1 MTTPEMVCRYVAGGV
16 ELGRSLDEPPWSEAP
31 AYGPFRLHNGSAN
44 SAFATEVRT
53 LWDGRRLYVAFRCE
67 DQDILATMTERD
79 SPLYDEEVAE
89 VFIAPR
95 DLHNY
100 FEFNVSPRGVVFD
113 SLIHHDGVRFV
124 GHPRWNCAG
133 LEVVTER
140 AVAPGQPTADAPAE
154 GFGSWTAQLAIPFA
168 SLEELTPR
176 HGDRWAINFYR
187 IKRRPVEEYSCWSPT
202 LLEPAQFHVP
212 SRFGTL
218 RFVRE

>member
-1 MTTPEMVCRYVAGGV
+1 MVCRYVAGGV

-31 AYGPFRLHNGSAN
+31 AYGPFRLYNGSAN

-79 SPLYDEEVAE
+79 SPLYDEEVVE

-124 GHPRWNCAG
+124 GHPSWNCAG

-140 AVAPGQPTADAPAE
+140 AVAPGQPTADAPPRVSVR
-154 GFGSWTAQLAIPFA
+154 GRRSSRFPSVP
-168 SLEELTPR
+168 LEELTPR
-176 HGDRWAINFYR
+176 HGTVGHQLLPDQ
-187 IKRRPVEEYSCWSPT
+187 RRPVEEYSCWSPT
-202 LLEPAQFHVP
+202 LLEPAHLHVP